1 MKKIKLLTILGLG
14 SFTLLPL
21 VAASCGDTRTQ
32 DQNNDQKEPI
42 APKPEPVNPGD
53 TNKQPEPGNNPTP
66 GDGHE
71 QSDPAKNPQTPENP
85 EQPGTNNPEK
95 DKEPVQPV
103 APDTTVDENTKGGT
117 ESGLNINEYKSI
129 ISLLALN
136 DKMTASKAYSLINS
150 KSFKNDNYNL
160 TNVKVTAF
168 DDSKGTLSF
177 TVTGKYKET
186 SLDNVTFNV
195 TGLFVVKRSMVL
207 NLEWNTNKIMEE
219 QKSVNDFVGKPFN
232 EIKPYLSKM
241 VLTIEGNAFD
251 VLDNENFIVK
261 TFSVTNNKNKPSAS
275 ISVDYA
281 QKILTNTTVNKVQ
294 EINVYHGTVDY
305 FTGLTYT
312 AQQYL
317 GYILNNKLTVKQD
330 INHEYYPSYFAGKK
344 ATGVDLWS
352 QLFELDKKYELW
364 NNEPVRVSVKYYPND
379 LTGKLF
385 VSVGLVYEPGYGLGA
400 TEYGY
405 KSFTF
410 EGFKQLSKESLKN
423 DFLVTPDSFEFI
435 KKKTYRGLVDRFLS
449 LSEEQR
455 KEFKITDRYELTGLL
470 GQFGGDNAIFSRL
483 IESDGTQKLELVNS
497 NSPYVKL
504 YFKHKP
510 LSEWPISTESRLLGD
525 NPFQLGRIALKTTS
539 LSNFKEVRSDNNPKV
554 SFDWNF
560 TLEIEVQNANSDS
573 FNNEI
578 VEIPMSASLFAL
590 QNDINQ

>member
-21 VAASCGDTRTQ
+21 VAASCGNTRTQ

-95 DKEPVQPV
+95 DKEPDQPV

-136 DKMTASKAYSLINS
+136 DKMTASKAYSLING

-160 TNVKVTAF
+160 SNVKVTAF

-186 SLDNVTFNV
+186 SLNNVTFNV
-195 TGLFVVKRSMVL
+195 NGLFVVKRTMVL

-219 QKSVNDFVGKPFN
+219 QKSVNDFVGKSFN

-251 VLDNENFIVK
+251 VLNNENFIVK

-275 ISVDYA
+275 ISVDYP
-281 QKILTNTTVNKVQ
+281 QKILTNNTVNKVQ

-317 GYILNNKLTVKQD
+317 GYILNNQLTVKSQ
-330 INHEYYPSYFAGKK
+330 INYDRFPSFFAGKK
-344 ATGVDLWS
+344 ALSLDLWS
-352 QLFELDKKYELW
+352 ELFNLSEKYSFW
-364 NNEPVRVSVKYYPND
+364 NNEPVRVSAKYYPND
-379 LTGKLF
+379 LTGELF
-385 VSVGLVYEPGYGLGA
+385 VTVALLYEPAAGLGT

-405 KSFTF
+405 KTFTF
-410 EGFKQLSKESLKN
+410 KGFKKLTPEQIKN
-423 DFLVTPDSFEFI
+423 DFTVTPDPFELM
-435 KKKTYRGLVDRFLS
+435 KRKTYRSLVDAFLK
-449 LSEEQR
+449 LTPEEQ
-455 KEFKITDRYELTGLL
+455 KKFNITERYQLKAIL
-470 GQFGGDNAIFSRL
+470 GQQLGSENATISRIVENNAGDP
-483 IESDGTQKLELVNS
+483 KLEINNLNGIKV
-497 NSPYVKL
+497 
-504 YFKHKP
+504 YFKHRS
-510 LSEWPISTESRLLGD
+510 LSDWPISAESRLLNGD
-525 NPFQLGRIALKTTS
+525 QFQVGRIAIKTISLTNFELK
-539 LSNFKEVRSDNNPKV
+539 RADNNPRV
-554 SFDWNF
+554 DFVWNF
-560 TLEIEVQNANSDS
+560 VLEVEVQNSTSASTDS
-573 FNNEI
+573 TM
-578 VEIPMSASLFAL
+578 VEIPMSANLYAL
-590 QNDINQ
+590 QNMPS